1 MLGYWTGTGT
11 GVSRLRIT
19 LLVITALALA
29 SVAWV
34 ALPRAIAAA
43 GLLADRDDP
52 VELVD
57 REVAGRLN
65 PTVAAREIEAALSA
79 NDADLAQS
87 FIDLANEHR
96 VPVEPALAARV
107 AAAVETANSASQTA
121 ENFAVGLLTGEPDD
135 LAGLAGSA
143 VGDLFV
149 FGDVRDMVREGARLT
164 TGEKA
169 DHLVLGLAAAGLA
182 ITAGTYA
189 SLGSAA
195 PVRVGLTVAKAARK
209 TGRLGADLT
218 VWLNR
223 SVRQLVDWSKL
234 KTAISG
240 VSVTNPA
247 VAVRA
252 AREAVKLNKAGG
264 IVDLVRN
271 IGRVQGKAGT
281 KAALDSLKVARGPR
295 DMVRIAKLAEKKGSK
310 TRAILK
316 LLGGGA
322 IWLAAGSMHL
332 FSWLL
337 WAILALLGFASTA
350 KSATERFTQRRLHRR
365 KARQLQEM
373 RNRRLAALALGQ
385 AARA

>member
-1 MLGYWTGTGT
+1 
-11 GVSRLRIT
+11 VSRLRIP
-19 LLVITALALA
+19 LLLITAVVLAA
-29 SVAWV
+29 VAWILV
-34 ALPRAIAAA
+34 PRAIAAA
-43 GLLADRDDP
+43 GLLADQDDP
-52 VELVD
+52 VELAD
-57 REVAGRLN
+57 RRVTARL
-65 PTVAAREIEAALSA
+65 TAAVAADEIESALAA

-87 FIDLANEHR
+87 FIDLAKENR
-96 VPVEPALAARV
+96 IPLEPALAARV
-107 AAAVETANSASQTA
+107 DKAVEAANSASQTA
-121 ENFAVGLLTGEPDD
+121 ENFAKGLVTGEPED
-135 LAGLAGSA
+135 LAGLAGTA

-149 FGDVRDMVREGARLT
+149 FGDVRDMVREGARLAA
-164 TGEKA
+164 GEKV
-169 DHLVLGLAAAGLA
+169 DHLVLGLAAVGLA

-218 VWLNR
+218 IWLNR

-234 KTAISG
+234 KAALASM
-240 VSVTNPA
+240 SVTHPA
-247 VAVRA
+247 VAVRT

-271 IGRVQGKAGT
+271 VGRVQGKAGT
-281 KAALDSLKVARGPR
+281 QAALDSLKIARGPR
-295 DMVRIAKLAEKKGSK
+295 DMARIAKLAEKKGSK

-337 WAILALLGFASTA
+337 WAFLALLGFASSA
-350 KSATERFTQRRLHRR
+350 KGAVERVTQRRLQRR
-365 KARQLQEM
+365 KARQVQEM